1 MVTPRSLN
9 GKWQS
14 QGIKPRVVMVKKKR
28 ERKEKKKRWGG
39 YLKKGTRERGGGLSG
54 LKETKEVKYNVYNV
68 LSEKY

>member
-28 ERKEKKKRWGG
+28 ERKEKKKKVGGLFKKRNKGERWGVIRI
-39 YLKKGTRERGGGLSG
+39 KRDKRS
-54 LKETKEVKYNVYNV
+54 KI
-68 LSEKY
+68 